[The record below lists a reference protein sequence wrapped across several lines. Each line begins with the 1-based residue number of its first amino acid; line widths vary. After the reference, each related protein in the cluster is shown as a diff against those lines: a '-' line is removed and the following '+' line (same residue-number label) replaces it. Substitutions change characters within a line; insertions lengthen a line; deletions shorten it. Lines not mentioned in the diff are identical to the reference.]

1 MNVNLSPLSP
11 VDYVALIIFLASWA
25 GYQYFA
31 TSAAKRGI
39 PSLMSVMS
47 KYREDWWRGTIHR
60 DLKIVDANII
70 MNLSNGATFFAST
83 TILILGALLALLGT
97 SDKAIAIMSD
107 LPFSSEN
114 QTLLWELKIFLLLSI
129 FVYAFF
135 KFTWSL
141 RQHTF
146 CSVLVGA
153 APDPNS
159 DPQVLKDFVV
169 KAAELASAASNTFN
183 YGLRAYYFGLSVLT
197 WFWNS
202 WFFIVA
208 TLFVVTVLY
217 YREFKSEA
225 LKAMIGGNPS
235 KIL

>member
-1 MNVNLSPLSP
+1 MDINLSLLSP

-97 SDKAIAIMSD
+97 
-107 LPFSSEN
+107 
-114 QTLLWELKIFLLLSI
+114 
-129 FVYAFF
+129 
-135 KFTWSL
+135 
-141 RQHTF
+141 
-146 CSVLVGA
+146 
-153 APDPNS
+153 
-159 DPQVLKDFVV
+159 
-169 KAAELASAASNTFN
+169 
-183 YGLRAYYFGLSVLT
+183 
-197 WFWNS
+197 
-202 WFFIVA
+202 
-208 TLFVVTVLY
+208 
-217 YREFKSEA
+217 
-225 LKAMIGGNPS
+225 
-235 KIL
+235 